1 MDVNVNMTL
10 AFRRQLM
17 HPNSQRAGYLDLEGC
32 TAFDL
37 LPR

>member
-1 MDVNVNMTL
+1 MQIANVTL
-10 AFRRQLM
+10 AFRQQLM
-17 HPNSQRAGYLDLEGC
+17 HPDSQRAGYLDLEGC